1 MRWGFIVFATST
13 YKYICRVKKR
23 GDKQT
28 FIYYTHLRLIMP
40 TAEVRLTYTVIVDND
55 EMTED
60 ELIEWIDENHIQGGL
75 DVGLQNDA
83 NIEHISIDTYR

>member
-1 MRWGFIVFATST
+1 MLL
-13 YKYICRVKKR
+13 Y

-55 EMTED
+55 EMTEG

-75 DVGLQNDA
+75 DVGLMYDA
-83 NIEHISIDTYR
+83 DIETIDVDIYG

>member
-1 MRWGFIVFATST
+1 MLL
-13 YKYICRVKKR
+13 Y

-55 EMTED
+55 EMTEG

-75 DVGLQNDA
+75 DVGLMYDA
-83 NIEHISIDTYR
+83 DIEDMFIDVYG

>member
-1 MRWGFIVFATST
+1 MLL
-13 YKYICRVKKR
+13 Y

-28 FIYYTHLRLIMP
+28 VIYYTRLRLIMP

-55 EMTED
+55 EMTEG

-75 DVGLQNDA
+75 DVGLMYDA
-83 NIEHISIDTYR
+83 DIETIDVDIYE